1 MCIPYKYK
9 HILENSR
16 TYHGKTTAS
25 DHNFLVTKRKT
36 RWFQIYKNDNKQKN
50 QKNRK
55 FNTQLLINEKKIQ
68 GQYKNKIQ
76 DRINN
81 NQYINWRETKSIMC
95 DTAAE
100 VLGFQRKNYMGQTIE
115 NNPMIEQLSRTQKE
129 YRIKI
134 ENSSNIE
141 EDKDFVI

>member
-1 MCIPYKYK
+1 MTI
-9 HILENSR
+9 
-16 TYHGKTTAS
+16 
-25 DHNFLVTKRKT
+25 
-36 RWFQIYKNDNKQKN
+36 NKKN

-100 VLGFQRKNYMGQTIE
+100 VLGFQRKNCMGQTIE